1 MKLEQASRKKVKI
14 KCALQGPSGCGK
26 TKSSLLIAY
35 GLCKDWSKV
44 AVIDTENRSS
54 ELYSDVGAYKVLHLQ
69 SPFTPERYI
78 EALNIC
84 VQADM
89 EVVIIDSLTH
99 EWEYILDTHGN
110 MVGNSFTN
118 WSKITPRHNAF
129 VQALL
134 QADVHVIGT
143 IRAKQDYV
151 LSDKNGK
158 MVPEKVGL
166 KGVQRDGL
174 DYEFTLVFDLEMN
187 LHASASKDRTE
198 LFYSQ
203 PSFVI
208 TQETGT
214 KILEWCN
221 EGVDLTQ
228 KEKVQQIINQIN
240 ACSTI
245 NTLNQLFQSLPQYQ
259 VSLST
264 EFTKRKQQ
272 LLLTNQQ
279 NNQQNG
285 TYQPSNI
292 IK

>member
-14 KCALQGPSGCGK
+14 KCALQGPSGSGK
-26 TKSSLLIAY
+26 TKSSLFIAY
-35 GLCKDWSKV
+35 GLCQDWSKV

-84 VQADM
+84 AQADM

-110 MVGNSFTN
+110 MAGNSFTN

-187 LHASASKDRTE
+187 LHATASKDRTE
-198 LFYSQ
+198 QSCF
-203 PSFVI
+203 
-208 TQETGT
+208 
-214 KILEWCN
+214 ILN
-221 EGVDLTQ
+221 LHLSLHKKQ
-228 KEKVQQIINQIN
+228 VQG
-240 ACSTI
+240 
-245 NTLNQLFQSLPQYQ
+245 Y
-259 VSLST
+259 
-264 EFTKRKQQ
+264 
-272 LLLTNQQ
+272 
-279 NNQQNG
+279 
-285 TYQPSNI
+285 
-292 IK
+292 